1 MDEKQKR
8 MLQGLVQAMQAE
20 REGHYFY
27 KMAAASTEDPKGKE
41 VFSRLAD
48 DELGHYDF
56 LLAQHRSLAET
67 GRVNAEVR
75 LGEQPDLQG
84 PSPIFSSR
92 LRERI
97 KDAHFEMTALSV
109 GAQLERDAELHYTRE
124 AEAASDPAVKRF
136 FQELAAWEAT
146 HYSAL
151 VAQADELK
159 ESYWS
164 ESGFSP
170 F

>member
-1 MDEKQKR
+1 MDEKVKR
-8 MLQGLVQAMQAE
+8 MVRGLVQAMQAE

-27 KMAAASTEDPKGKE
+27 RMAAASTEDPRGKE
-41 VFSRLAD
+41 VFARLAD
-48 DELGHYDF
+48 DEIGHYNF

-75 LGEQPDLQG
+75 LGEPPDLSG
-84 PSPIFSSR
+84 PSPIFSPR

-97 KDAHFEMTALSV
+97 RDAHYEMTALAV
-109 GAQLERDAELHYTRE
+109 GVQLERDAELHYKRE
-124 AEAASDPAVKRF
+124 AEAAADPAVRRF
-136 FQELAAWEAT
+136 FLDLAAWEAG
-146 HYSAL
+146 HYAAL
-151 VAQADELK
+151 VAQQDELK
-159 ESYWS
+159 ESYWA